1 MDVRTGRRVALA
13 VQKGLALHL
22 EMVHRQAPEPGASR
36 SADGAARVIGER
48 ITERRDSKISGPRR
62 LIQDSDAA
70 GGGIADRRV
79 AADGSEVD
87 VEAQAPFEVKRH
99 AVVRPRSVSCTVTD
113 AQNGSIGLRK
123 LRDGHPPECL
133 SPCEGLALASQ
144 PILRYLQKYSTVVES
159 LGQIG

>member
-1 MDVRTGRRVALA
+1 
-13 VQKGLALHL
+13 
-22 EMVHRQAPEPGASR
+22 
-36 SADGAARVIGER
+36 
-48 ITERRDSKISGPRR
+48 
-62 LIQDSDAA
+62 
-70 GGGIADRRV
+70 
-79 AADGSEVD
+79 
-87 VEAQAPFEVKRH
+87 
-99 AVVRPRSVSCTVTD
+99 VTD